1 MLKVDSLVK
10 SFGALLATDNLSF
23 QVKKGEIHAIIGPKN
38 SRGYSVI
45 PERNSSKNRKATA
58 PMTGPKSVPNPP
70 KTVMM
75 INSPDVV
82 QCITDGLTN
91 SVWLADKTPAI
102 PQIVPAITKA
112 TS

>member
-1 MLKVDSLVK
+1 M
-10 SFGALLATDNLSF
+10 
-23 QVKKGEIHAIIGPKN
+23 GPKN
-38 SRGYSVI
+38 NCQYSVI
-45 PERNSSKNRKATA
+45 PERNSSKKRKATA
-58 PMTGPKSVPNPP
+58 PITGPKRVPNPP

-75 INSPDVV
+75 IKSPDLV